1 MKMQKRFL
9 RKYKNKDYYKY
20 MVNIPPMMVREAGF
34 KEGEDLD
41 IDVKDGKLTIKR
53 KKKEKDQRTFFTCH
67 FSPLFSSQGLAY
79 KEKIINSFM
88 QKEDWKQFIEEIN
101 SARRFNGLG
110 DKIDVQTWDNL
121 INFCKLKQEKNV

>member
-1 MKMQKRFL
+1 
-9 RKYKNKDYYKY
+9 
-20 MVNIPPMMVREAGF
+20 
-34 KEGEDLD
+34 
-41 IDVKDGKLTIKR
+41 
-53 KKKEKDQRTFFTCH
+53 
-67 FSPLFSSQGLAY
+67 
-79 KEKIINSFM
+79 M